1 MKIAILGTGMVG
13 KAHAGRLVALGH
25 EVALGTQDV
34 EATKK
39 SDKPDNAGQLFAD
52 WLAKNQS
59 VQLMPFH
66 EAAEFGDIIIN
77 ALSGEVSVLVLTGLN
92 QQIGKKIVIDIANPL
107 DFSHGFP
114 PTLSVSN
121 TDSLGEQL
129 QAAIPKARVV
139 KAFNTLTAAL
149 QVEPSLIAS
158 GEHALFISGNDA
170 VAKQQV
176 TELAESYGWHTIID
190 LGDISTA
197 RGSEMYLP
205 LWLRLMDALGTPMF
219 NIAIIK

>member
-1 MKIAILGTGMVG
+1 
-13 KAHAGRLVALGH
+13 
-25 EVALGTQDV
+25 
-34 EATKK
+34 
-39 SDKPDNAGQLFAD
+39 
-52 WLAKNQS
+52 
-59 VQLMPFH
+59 MPFH

-129 QAAIPKARVV
+129 QAALPKARVV